1 MKKEVTK
8 VSETDNNLAKKQY
21 ITFSLG
27 QERYG
32 IELKEGKEILLPPE
46 ITRVPHTPKY
56 VKGVI
61 NLRGGVITVLDFKDI
76 LGIDDDL
83 KFNKEDKRIIIT
95 NIEGVTSGFIV
106 NKMQGILTF
115 AGEDIETE
123 NKNEMNS
130 EFIKGIYTEGNEVIP
145 IIDLKRL
152 ILSRKEA
159 I

>member
-1 MKKEVTK
+1 MPKA
-8 VSETDNNLAKKQY
+8 DNSIAKKQY

-32 IELKEGKEILLPPE
+32 IELKEGKEILIPPE
-46 ITRVPHTPKY
+46 ITRVPHTPTY

-76 LGIDDDL
+76 LGIENDQIY
-83 KFNKEDKRIIIT
+83 KEEDKRIIIT
-95 NIEGVTSGFIV
+95 NIKGIISGFMV
-106 NKMQGILTF
+106 DQMQGILTF
-115 AGEDIETE
+115 SSEDIETE

-130 EFIKGIYTEGNEVIP
+130 EFITGIYTEDSDVIP

-159 I
+159 V

>member
-1 MKKEVTK
+1 M
-8 VSETDNNLAKKQY
+8 SEADNNLAKKQY

-27 QERYG
+27 KERYG
-32 IELKEGKEILLPPE
+32 IELKEGKEILIPPE
-46 ITRVPHTPKY
+46 ITRVPHTPAY

-61 NLRGGVITVLDFKDI
+61 NLRGGVITVLDLKDI
-76 LGIDDDL
+76 LGIAKDL
-83 KFNKEDKRIIIT
+83 NYKEEDKRIIIT
-95 NIEGVTSGFIV
+95 NIEAIISGFMV
-106 NKMQGILTF
+106 DQMQGILTF
-115 AGEDIETE
+115 SSDDIENE

-130 EFIKGIYTEGNEVIP
+130 EFIKGIYTEGDNVIP

>member
-1 MKKEVTK
+1 M
-8 VSETDNNLAKKQY
+8 
-21 ITFSLG
+21 
-27 QERYG
+27 
-32 IELKEGKEILLPPE
+32 LPPE
-46 ITRVPHTPKY
+46 ITRVSHTPKY

-76 LGIDDDL
+76 LGIYKDV
-83 KFNKEDKRIIIT
+83 KYNEEKQRIIIT
-95 NIEGVTSGFIV
+95 NIEGITSGFIV
-106 NKMQGILTF
+106 DQMQGILTF

-123 NKNEMNS
+123 NKNEINS
-130 EFIKGIYTEGNEVIP
+130 EFIRGIYTEGNEVIP

>member
-1 MKKEVTK
+1 M
-8 VSETDNNLAKKQY
+8 SETDNNFAKKQY

-76 LGIDDDL
+76 LGIDNDAIY
-83 KFNKEDKRIIIT
+83 NEEDKRIIIT
-95 NIEGVTSGFIV
+95 NIAGIVSGFMV
-106 NKMQGILTF
+106 DQMQGILTF
-115 AGEDIETE
+115 SSEDIETE

-130 EFIKGIYTEGNEVIP
+130 EFIKGIYTEGSEVIP

-152 ILSRKEA
+152 ISSRKEA

>member
-1 MKKEVTK
+1 M
-8 VSETDNNLAKKQY
+8 SETDKCLAKKQY
-21 ITFSLG
+21 ITFNLG

-32 IELKEGKEILLPPE
+32 IELKEGKEILIPPE
-46 ITRVPHTPKY
+46 ITRVPHTPAY

-61 NLRGGVITVLDFKDI
+61 NLRGGVITVLDLKDI
-76 LGIDDDL
+76 LGINQDV
-83 KFNKEDKRIIIT
+83 KYKEEDKRIIIT
-95 NIEGVTSGFIV
+95 NIEGIISGFMV
-106 NKMQGILTF
+106 DQMQGILTF
-115 AGEDIETE
+115 SSDDIENE

-130 EFIKGIYTEGNEVIP
+130 EFIKGIYTEGSDVIP

>member
-1 MKKEVTK
+1 MSEVN
-8 VSETDNNLAKKQY
+8 SNLSNKQY

-32 IELKEGKEILLPPE
+32 IELNEGKEILLPPE
-46 ITRVPHTPKY
+46 ITRVPNTPNY

-61 NLRGGVITVLDFKDI
+61 NLRGGVITILDFKDI
-76 LGIDDDL
+76 LGIE
-83 KFNKEDKRIIIT
+83 KNKNNEIKKGETRIIIT
-95 NIEGVTSGFIV
+95 TIGNITSGFIV
-106 NKMQGILTF
+106 DQMQGILTL
-115 AGEDIETE
+115 ADEDIEKE

-130 EFIKGIYTEGNEVIP
+130 EFIKGIYTEANNVIP

-152 ILSRKEA
+152 ISTRKEA

>member
-1 MKKEVTK
+1 M
-8 VSETDNNLAKKQY
+8 SEADNNLTNKQY
-21 ITFSLG
+21 ITFNLG

-32 IELKEGKEILLPPE
+32 IELKEGKEILIPPE
-46 ITRVPHTPKY
+46 ITRVPHTPAY

-76 LGIDDDL
+76 LGIENDQIYEQ
-83 KFNKEDKRIIIT
+83 EDQRIIIT
-95 NIEGVTSGFIV
+95 NIEGITFGFMV
-106 NKMQGILTF
+106 DQMQGILTF
-115 AGEDIETE
+115 VNKDIETE

-130 EFIKGIYTEGNEVIP
+130 EFIKGIYTEGDNVIP

-152 ILSRKEA
+152 ILSRKEE

>member
-1 MKKEVTK
+1 

-21 ITFSLG
+21 ITFSLD

-76 LGIDDDL
+76 LGIDNDAIY
-83 KFNKEDKRIIIT
+83 NEEDKRIIIT
-95 NIEGVTSGFIV
+95 NIAGIISGFMV
-106 NKMQGILTF
+106 DQMQGILTF
-115 AGEDIETE
+115 SSEDIETE

-130 EFIKGIYTEGNEVIP
+130 EFIKGIYTEGSAVIP

>member
-1 MKKEVTK
+1 M
-8 VSETDNNLAKKQY
+8 SETDNNLAKKQY

-27 QERYG
+27 KERYG
-32 IELKEGKEILLPPE
+32 IELKEGKEILIPPE
-46 ITRVPHTPKY
+46 ITRVPHTPAY

-61 NLRGGVITVLDFKDI
+61 NLRGGVITVLDLKDI
-76 LGIDDDL
+76 LGIDRDV
-83 KFNKEDKRIIIT
+83 KYKEEDKRIIIT
-95 NIEGVTSGFIV
+95 NIEAIISGFMV
-106 NKMQGILTF
+106 DQMQGILTF
-115 AGEDIETE
+115 SSDDIETE

-130 EFIKGIYTEGNEVIP
+130 EFIKGIYTEGSAVIP

>member
-1 MKKEVTK
+1 M
-8 VSETDNNLAKKQY
+8 SEADNNLTNKQY
-21 ITFSLG
+21 ITFNLG

-32 IELKEGKEILLPPE
+32 IELKEGKEILIPPE
-46 ITRVPHTPKY
+46 ITRVPHTPAY

-76 LGIDDDL
+76 LGIENDQIYEQ
-83 KFNKEDKRIIIT
+83 EDQRIIIIT
-95 NIEGVTSGFIV
+95 IENITVGFIV
-106 NKMQGILTF
+106 DNMQGILKIE
-115 AGEDIETE
+115 GEDIERE
-123 NKNEMNS
+123 NNNETNS
-130 EFIKGIYTEGNEVIP
+130 EFIKGIYTENNKVIP

>member
-1 MKKEVTK
+1 M
-8 VSETDNNLAKKQY
+8 SEKDNNLAKKQY

-27 QERYG
+27 KERYG
-32 IELKEGKEILLPPE
+32 IELKEGKEILIPPE
-46 ITRVPHTPKY
+46 ITRVPHTPAY

-61 NLRGGVITVLDFKDI
+61 NLRGGVITVLDLKDI
-76 LGIDDDL
+76 LGINQDV
-83 KFNKEDKRIIIT
+83 KYKEEDKRIIIT
-95 NIEGVTSGFIV
+95 NIEGIISGFMV
-106 NKMQGILTF
+106 DQMQGILTF
-115 AGEDIETE
+115 SSDDIENE

-130 EFIKGIYTEGNEVIP
+130 EFIKGIYTEGSDVIP

>member
-1 MKKEVTK
+1 M
-8 VSETDNNLAKKQY
+8 SEADNNLTNKQY
-21 ITFSLG
+21 ITFNLG

-32 IELKEGKEILLPPE
+32 IELKEGKEILIPPE
-46 ITRVPHTPKY
+46 ITRVPHTPAY

-76 LGIDDDL
+76 LGIENDQIYEQ
-83 KFNKEDKRIIIT
+83 EDQRIIIT
-95 NIEGVTSGFIV
+95 NIEGITFGFMV
-106 NKMQGILTF
+106 DQMQGILTF
-115 AGEDIETE
+115 A
-123 NKNEMNS
+123 NKNIERENNNETNS
-130 EFIKGIYTEGNEVIP
+130 EFIKGIYTENNKVIP

>member
-1 MKKEVTK
+1 M
-8 VSETDNNLAKKQY
+8 SEADNNLTNKQY
-21 ITFSLG
+21 ITFNLG

-32 IELKEGKEILLPPE
+32 IELKEGKEILIPPE
-46 ITRVPHTPKY
+46 ITRVPHTPAY

-76 LGIDDDL
+76 LGIENDQIYEQ
-83 KFNKEDKRIIIT
+83 EDQRIIIT
-95 NIEGVTSGFIV
+95 NIEGITSGFMV
-106 NKMQGILTF
+106 DQMQGILTF
-115 AGEDIETE
+115 SSENIERE
-123 NKNEMNS
+123 NNNETNS
-130 EFIKGIYTEGNEVIP
+130 EFIKGIYTENNKVIP